1 MCDPVTI
8 AGVALTGLSTG
19 LNSMAASK
27 VQRARDDAMA
37 AERIRQRG
45 LDQEA
50 SAINTQSQ
58 DRYQDFQGQ
67 QDQKAQ
73 ALADYYTKQ
82 QAPAPADAATDL
94 PASNSNITV
103 QEEAKQRAKAK
114 DFTDKAG
121 TALGNMR
128 SFGDMLG
135 DISRLQGRDASQVGQ
150 IGGFKQGSSNVLGYE
165 LDAANSAG
173 NGLKQLGTIAG
184 GLGGIGIN
192 AGLSGK
198 SFGDFFPS
206 RSVVNAG
213 VPAAGS
219 IIPVPTPRPT
229 NIYNLYGG

>member
-50 SAINTQSQ
+50 SVLNTQSQ

-73 ALADYYTKQ
+73 KLADYYTGQ
-82 QAPAPADAATDL
+82 PSAPENPASDT

-114 DFTDKAG
+114 DFTDKTGA
-121 TALGNMR
+121 ALGTMR

-135 DISRLQGRDASQVGQ
+135 DVSRLQGRDAAQLGQ
-150 IGGFKQGSSNVLGYE
+150 LGNFKQGSSNVLGYE
-165 LDAANSAG
+165 LDNANSAG
-173 NGLKQLGTIAG
+173 NGLKMLGTLTG
-184 GLGGIGIN
+184 GLGQIGVS

-198 SFGDFFPS
+198 SFGDLFGS

-219 IIPVPTPRPT
+219 VIPVPTPRPT